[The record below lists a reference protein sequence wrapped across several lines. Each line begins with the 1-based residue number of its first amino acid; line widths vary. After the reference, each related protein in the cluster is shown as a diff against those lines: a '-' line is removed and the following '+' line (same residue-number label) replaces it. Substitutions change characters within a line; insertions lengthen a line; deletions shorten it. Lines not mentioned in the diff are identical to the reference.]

1 MRDGGTVLRT
11 LSTERSD
18 GPDTVLGARLLSGD
32 LHIYLYT
39 YGPSSISHK
48 SQELNATQA
57 PTDGWLA
64 GCVDGWTGGYMMDG

>member
-1 MRDGGTVLRT
+1 MMDGW
-11 LSTERSD
+11 LSRYI
-18 GPDTVLGARLLSGD
+18 RGD
-32 LHIYLYT
+32 LDIYLYT

-48 SQELNATQA
+48 NQELNATQA